1 MVAKNSSVLFL
12 NPPFTTTLENTNTY
26 KQLNQTKPK
35 RTYLYNPTFP
45 ATFPLRNKAL
55 LMDKGGLEKSLYKA
69 LFAGENVAL
78 GGWAP

>member
-1 MVAKNSSVLFL
+1 MTGAFGSSRRT
-12 NPPFTTTLENTNTY
+12 NPLRGNEGAHH
-26 KQLNQTKPK
+26 
-35 RTYLYNPTFP
+35 PTFP

-55 LMDKGGLEKSLYKA
+55 LMDKGGLKKSLYKA